1 MRNGKPTVGVVVPR
15 TGRLA
20 KLGAPLAFAAERAR
34 STLGDR
40 VRIVERDSRSAPEL
54 ARRAVDELVSAD
66 RADVVVTL
74 AGTSVLPA
82 VAGRCE
88 ELGVPCVSS
97 TFPWQAYCG
106 DRTGPFT
113 WTYHFSW
120 GIDDIATTFADLWEA
135 TGQQRAVG
143 CLWNA
148 GAQGHWLRREFP
160 AAIADRGHRLVE
172 AEPHDE
178 PAADFAPQIEAFQE
192 AGVDVVTSAGT
203 REDLDLFRRQSAEL
217 GFEPELITCS
227 RWLTYPHS
235 APAPGV
241 GTLVYWTPRHPYRSS
256 LDGTTTAELAEEY
269 ERATGEQWLQP
280 LGVAHAL
287 FEVAVH
293 ALDSASD
300 PAQSRAIADAL
311 AAARVETIA
320 GTLDWTAGPVP
331 NIAAIPLAGGQWQRG
346 GPHGHELRIVSN
358 RHCPEVPAESEV
370 VPA

>member
-1 MRNGKPTVGVVVPR
+1 MSSARPTVGVVTPR

-20 KLGAPLAFAAERAR
+20 ELGAPLAFAAERMR

-40 VRIVERDSRSAPEL
+40 VRIVERDSRSAPDP
-54 ARRAVDELVSAD
+54 ARRAVDELAGSD

-88 ELGVPCVSS
+88 ELGVPCVFS

-120 GIDDIATTFADLWEA
+120 GIDDIAATFADLWEA
-135 TGQQRAVG
+135 AGGRRTVG

-148 GAQGHWLRREFP
+148 GPQGCWLRREFP
-160 AAIADRGHRLVE
+160 AAIADRGHRLVR

-178 PAADFAPQIEAFQE
+178 PAADFTPQIEEFAR
-192 AGVDVVTSAGT
+192 AGVEVVTTAGT
-203 REDLDLFRRQSAEL
+203 REDLELFRRQCSEL
-217 GFEPELITCS
+217 GFAPELITSS
-227 RWLTYPHS
+227 RWLTYPRS
-235 APAPGV
+235 ATAAGV
-241 GTLVYWTPRHPYRSS
+241 GTLVYWTPRHPHRSS
-256 LDGTTTAELAEEY
+256 VDGTTAAELAEEY
-269 ERATGEQWLQP
+269 ERSTGEQWLQP
-280 LGVAHAL
+280 LGLAHAL

-293 ALDSASD
+293 ALESAD
-300 PAQSRAIADAL
+300 PAQPRAIADAL

-320 GTLDWTAGPVP
+320 GPIDWPAGPVP
-331 NIAAIPLAGGQWQRG
+331 NIATVPLAGGQWQPG
-346 GPHGHELRIVSN
+346 GRHGCELRVVSN
-358 RHCPEVPAESEV
+358 RRCPDVPADADV
-370 VPA
+370 LPA